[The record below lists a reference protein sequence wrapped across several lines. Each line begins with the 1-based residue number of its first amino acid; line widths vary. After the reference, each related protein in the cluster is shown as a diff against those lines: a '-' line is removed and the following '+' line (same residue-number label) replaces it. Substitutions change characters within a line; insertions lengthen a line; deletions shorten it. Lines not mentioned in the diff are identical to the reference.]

1 MALLAAHREYG
12 LPTQVRVAALG
23 RLNEAPT
30 SDINKQYYTQVMEQA
45 VRHLSSSLNLVQ
57 RL

>member
-1 MALLAAHREYG
+1 MTVAHAVALREYG
-12 LPTQVRVAALG
+12 LPTQVRDAALG

-45 VRHLSSSLNLVQ
+45 VSHE
-57 RL
+57 